1 MDALKA
7 LATPEA
13 RKDPYPILQWLRTHE
28 PVHRTSAGFYLV
40 TRYEDVLRVLQGT
53 GTEFLGPDAR
63 RLSSQYP
70 GALVHRSQ
78 QLFLNSVAMKN
89 PPEHTGLRRLIDG
102 GLDASRTGPFRR
114 GVERCCDELLDS
126 IAGPLADGDGVDLHA
141 AFSVPLARHTVS
153 RVIGVPP
160 SDGAWLSDLI
170 AGIYPAIMP
179 LTAARDA
186 AYEQMIDTADEK
198 SAVLESYLT
207 DLMARR
213 TADAPGTGLLAAL
226 ASTRAGG
233 AGAAGDSATVVSLVW
248 VLWITVDT
256 MAGGLDQV
264 LLAALANPDRPRFL
278 TGEADTALRF
288 VDESI
293 RLFGS
298 SLFAGVVRIAAGD
311 VELSGTA
318 VPAGSDVRPST
329 AAANRDPAVFP
340 DPDAFS
346 IARDNARMLGYGAG
360 MRQCPGTDLAR
371 DVMALAAGRLF
382 GRFAG
387 LVNAGE
393 ETLQEFVA
401 TRLVSR
407 LPVALGE
414 RG

>member
-226 ASTRAGG
+226 A
-233 AGAAGDSATVVSLVW
+233 
-248 VLWITVDT
+248 
-256 MAGGLDQV
+256 
-264 LLAALANPDRPRFL
+264 NPDRPRFL